1 MSSSDATRAADD
13 LARASEAV
21 REMDAVVGL
30 DDLSKKHRPRTLSP
44 HSNTAVRAHIPLS
57 MALDGGMEVSGNYQP
72 LVYTGGAPL
81 LIDEQCV
88 IIRKFPGSET
98 DE

>member
-30 DDLSKKHRPRTLSP
+30 DDLSKRHRPRKLSP
-44 HSNTAVRAHIPLS
+44 HSNSTVRAHIPLS
-57 MALDGGMEVSGNYQP
+57 MAIDGGMEASGNYQP
-72 LVYTGGAPL
+72 LVYTGGGPL
-81 LIDEQCV
+81 LIDEPCV
-88 IIRKFPGSET
+88 IIRRFPGSE
-98 DE
+98 